1 MNARPDLSTR
11 PETDTQPPARDLVL
25 QQLVAIR
32 ERPLFSP
39 IDATITPGTL
49 LGLVGPNG
57 TGKSSLLSAV
67 VGSGVQTSGA
77 VHYGDVDLHDLR
89 PRHLAGV
96 LSYMTQDSY
105 APNELR
111 VRDVV
116 GVGAR
121 ATHRPGSTDARVLA
135 ALQRLGVAHLADRR
149 YARLSGGERQLVQ
162 VARVLAQD
170 APVMLL
176 DEPTAALD
184 LGHQLTVMHVL
195 AQRAAAGHIVI
206 VTMHDLTQALRWADQ
221 VAVIAAGTATFGAPQ
236 EVITPELIRSVYGV
250 TAEVFSSPSGSP
262 TLSLVRPSCPTAAV
276 FTGHEWVTGR
286 GPFSDRESFIGRG
299 SSSNHESTSNHES
312 FTEHQPITHRDRS
325 GARR

>member
-1 MNARPDLSTR
+1 MTTHAHTNTQARTKNQARASNP
-11 PETDTQPPARDLVL
+11 PGGQPLARDLVL
-25 QQLVAIR
+25 HDLVAIR
-32 ERPLFSP
+32 DRPLFSP
-39 IDATITPGTL
+39 IDARITPGTL

-67 VGSGVQTSGA
+67 VGSGVQTSGG
-77 VHYGDVDLHDLR
+77 VRYGEVDLHSLR
-89 PRHLAGV
+89 PRHLAEV

-105 APNELR
+105 APNELQ

-121 ATHRPGSTDARVLA
+121 ATHRPGSAEVRVMS
-135 ALQRLGVAHLADRR
+135 ALERLGVADLAGRR

-206 VTMHDLTQALRWADQ
+206 VTMHDLTQALRWAHQ
-221 VAVIAAGTATFGAPQ
+221 VAVIAGGQATFGAPGQ
-236 EVITPELIRSVYGV
+236 VITPELIRSVYGV
-250 TAEVFSSPSGSP
+250 TAEVFDSPAGSP
-262 TLSLVRPSCPTAAV
+262 TLSLVRPSCPTASA
-276 FTGHEWVTGR
+276 FTPPR
-286 GPFSDRESFIGRG
+286 
-299 SSSNHESTSNHES
+299 STLRPD
-312 FTEHQPITHRDRS
+312 PIRA
-325 GARR
+325 G